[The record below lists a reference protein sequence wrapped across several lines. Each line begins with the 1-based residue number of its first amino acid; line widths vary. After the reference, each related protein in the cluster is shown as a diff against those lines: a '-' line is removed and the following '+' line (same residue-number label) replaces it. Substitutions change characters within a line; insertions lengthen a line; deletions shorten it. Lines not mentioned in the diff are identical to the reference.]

1 MAKAFAK
8 RLISRS
14 MKLLDLKTFFALGS
28 RTHRRVALLSSSLI
42 CLVLLVQ
49 NPAVIFAGNVKEFT
63 LNTIDYFSFLIPA
76 YIVCTVILFLPAFL
90 LQKRIL
96 AGYALITSF
105 LALLVWAYSNLI
117 VIDFGVL
124 DGGKFDFSIV
134 DDFLPLE
141 ALGALAAFLVLV
153 WAFARFGSAVSRSL
167 LVLNLLVGATVLVQL
182 SMNYQSGRK
191 FTEVDNR
198 SIYRVSDTKNVL
210 IILMDQ
216 FQSDIFADLVQNRP
230 DVREELEGFTF
241 FPDALGVGPTTRLTM
256 PSVHSGEFY
265 ETGPKLNDY
274 YKTRVERGSF
284 LNSLSDAGHEVTLVA
299 PPSLG
304 CPVKAALCKAV
315 WSTVFRR
322 NDLLTRELAKLL
334 DLSMFRASPLAGKET
349 FYNNGDWLLS
359 KQRMKAQ
366 HFVVVGNTFLNR
378 FASTVTVDGSKPA
391 TKFIHIMSTHRP
403 YVVNQH
409 CRFTGNNRTAGRR
422 TLMYNQASCGLDS
435 FVSVLRKLKA
445 IGAYD
450 QTTIMLIADTGVGA
464 FNVGSSHGSS
474 EGEVSYHGSGLYGA
488 ANPVLLVKP
497 MHARGDYAISDNQ
510 VQLTD
515 VAATICELTSDCN
528 GFPGKSV
535 YNQNDDQRLRQYNLY
550 HLTTD
555 WSDKDFVPKPDA
567 YEIKGPLWRLSSW
580 PDALRPGMR
589 VGVPIKLD
597 HEEHNAVYLGE
608 GWGPIKAEGTFTY
621 AAEATMYFYPE
632 ENLAEAY
639 EFTVSAENTFAGR
652 DQKSGIVE
660 VYANGQ
666 LIGSWDYSGVRQTV
680 ENSVVIPKTVIG
692 GSELLEIKF
701 KMKAATSWVVE
712 RKTVRHVRVR
722 GIRVKSVQFD
732 VAG

>member
-8 RLISRS
+8 RLISKS
-14 MKLLDLKTFFALGS
+14 MNMLDFKTFFDLELG
-28 RTHRRVALLSSSLI
+28 THKRVAIFSASLI
-42 CLVLLVQ
+42 CLVLFVQ
-49 NPAVIFAGNVKEFT
+49 NPAVVFTGNVKEFT
-63 LNTIDYFSFLIPA
+63 LNTVDYFSLLIPA
-76 YIVCTVILFLPAFL
+76 YIICAAILSLPALF

-96 AGYALITSF
+96 AGYALLASF
-105 LALLVWAYSNLI
+105 LALLIWVYSNLI

-134 DDFLPLE
+134 DNFLPLE
-141 ALGALAAFLVLV
+141 VLGLLAALLALF
-153 WAFARFGSAVSRSL
+153 WAYARFGRAVSCSL
-167 LVLNLLVGATVLVQL
+167 LVLNLLVGATVLIQL
-182 SMNYQSGRK
+182 TTNFQSGRK
-191 FTEVDNR
+191 FTEVDNQ

-230 DVREELEGFTF
+230 AVREELEGFTF

-265 ETGPKLNDY
+265 ETGPKLSDF
-274 YKTRVERGSF
+274 YKTRVESGSF
-284 LNSLSDAGHEVTLVA
+284 LNSLADAGHEVTLVA

-304 CPVKAALCKAV
+304 CPVKAASCTGV
-315 WSTVFRR
+315 WPTVFSR
-322 NDLLTRELAKLL
+322 DVLLSRELAKLL

-349 FYNNGDWLLS
+349 FYNDGDWLLS

-366 HFVVVGNTFLNR
+366 HFVVVGNTFLNQ
-378 FASTVTVDGSKPA
+378 FASAVTVEGSKPA

-409 CRFTGNNRTAGRR
+409 CRFTGNNRSERRR
-422 TLMYNQASCGLDS
+422 TQMYNQASCGLDS
-435 FVSVLRKLKA
+435 FVAVLRKLKA

-450 QTTIMLIADTGVGA
+450 QTTVMLIADTGVGA

-474 EGEVSYHGSGLYGA
+474 EGEASYHGSGLYGA

-515 VAATICELTSDCN
+515 VAATICELTGDCN

-535 YNQNDDQRLRQYNLY
+535 YNQNDDQRSRRYNLY
-550 HLTTD
+550 HLTTE
-555 WSDKDFVPKPDA
+555 WSNKDFVPKPNA
-567 YEIKGPLWRLSSW
+567 YEIRGPLWRLSSW
-580 PDALRPGMR
+580 PEALRPGMR

-597 HEEHNAVYLGE
+597 HEEHNAGYLGE

-621 AAEATMYFYPE
+621 AEEATMYFYPE
-632 ENLAEAY
+632 ADLAEAY
-639 EFTVSAENTFAGR
+639 EFTVSAENTFAQR
-652 DQKSGIVE
+652 DQKNDIVE

-666 LIGSWDYSGVRQTV
+666 LVGSWDYSGIRQTV
-680 ENSVVIPKTVIG
+680 ENSVVMPKAVIDG
-692 GSELLEIKF
+692 KELLEIRF

-732 VAG
+732 VAE